1 MATAQPSAD
10 PTQKPRVVI
19 VDADRRVQ
27 QSLGEALRLSGLV
40 EVVGS
45 AGDVR
50 TALEIVALKEPTV
63 ILVDP
68 HLPDVAAGT
77 GFLNGIEMAWPM
89 TRIVLMGW
97 SNPADDPALERR
109 GSAFVPK
116 NAPPDEFVDAVL
128 NACGCY

>member
-1 MATAQPSAD
+1 MTGRPTRLTLRGMATAQPSAD

-68 HLPDVAAGT
+68 HLPDVAA
-77 GFLNGIEMAWPM
+77 AP
-89 TRIVLMGW
+89 
-97 SNPADDPALERR
+97 
-109 GSAFVPK
+109 GSSTASRWH
-116 NAPPDEFVDAVL
+116 
-128 NACGCY
+128 GQ